1 MVASGYRHT
10 DLLIH
15 TSKLEAIVT
24 VTQHI
29 MHDTQQQTI
38 QWDRCPTLI
47 GAHLFNTNFY
57 NPLLHEF
64 IELPQHKEPV
74 AMETIMTNHNIICKQ
89 AVLLLQVHWPAYQ
102 THWPAHLT
110 NLASPPHI
118 HLPTHLC
125 SCPSLVSY
133 MPWFFKHST
142 NCSVNLRSYTYSHTV
157 LPCCITFSTSNHYT
171 CVVHPTR

>member
-15 TSKLEAIVT
+15 TSKLEAIVIL
-24 VTQHI
+24 TQHI
-29 MHDTQQQTI
+29 MQDTQQQTI

-102 THWPAHLT
+102 PHWPAHLT
-110 NLASPPHI
+110 NLASPPYK
-118 HLPTHLC
+118 LGQPTSYSPTH
-125 SCPSLVSY
+125 SP
-133 MPWFFKHST
+133 
-142 NCSVNLRSYTYSHTV
+142 V
-157 LPCCITFSTSNHYT
+157 LLSFLGVIHAMVLQTLHQLLSQLEVLHI
-171 CVVHPTR
+171 

>member
-74 AMETIMTNHNIICKQ
+74 AMETIMTNHICKQ

-102 THWPAHLT
+102 THWPAHL
-110 NLASPPHI
+110 I
-118 HLPTHLC
+118 
-125 SCPSLVSY
+125 
-133 MPWFFKHST
+133 F
-142 NCSVNLRSYTYSHTV
+142 TYPLTCALV
-157 LPCCITFSTSNHYT
+157 LPWCHTCHGSSNTPPTAQST
-171 CVVHPTR
+171 